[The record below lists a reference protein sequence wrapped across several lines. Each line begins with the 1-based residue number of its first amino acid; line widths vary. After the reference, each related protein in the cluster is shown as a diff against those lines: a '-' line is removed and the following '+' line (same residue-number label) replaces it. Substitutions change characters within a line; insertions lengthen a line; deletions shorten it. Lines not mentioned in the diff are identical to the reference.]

1 MAEAGGEAKH
11 GREQAVHV
19 SAVVVGPGHFDGS
32 PHRGAARYAERVDV
46 TEMEHWH
53 AGGIETNRCTL
64 GMAAEVRRRGH
75 GGGLMPIVLEHDQIE
90 PGIRTRLAGPDEH
103 EDAVA
108 VGLCR
113 QVRARGRFHKLT
125 VGVPVAERGARE
137 ESILHVHPHDGRIAQ
152 PGTVRCLEA
161 EEVNWMFGQRCGVVG
176 HGPCWNA
183 RSGASCGRIGHP
195 RVEVGPCPSVASR
208 LANDRHGA
216 VVHQHRLHIEF
227 TVGHVAVLVPQR
239 VPVGV
244 EHDHEM
250 ITVTGVDGRVRKR
263 QHEVAPG
270 LLSVG
275 LVTQKHL
282 AVAGVVQ
289 VHTLHFSMVPRRCRA
304 HVAGRQPFDLTVCG
318 EGGEHEVGLPVV
330 VVVVVF
336 AISRPAGVD
345 LVPAEGPHQRRLR
358 AELDRQVDAAIRGD
372 AQVIVV
378 HHATAVGR
386 IRLTGVVT
394 APTDALL
401 SRVVGV
407 GGIPCPVH
415 DVLRPLHQAFLPK
428 GGEHQLLAF
437 TPALAFG
444 VAAVQRRAR
453 FRGKDVVL
461 WVGEFDV
468 VF

>member
-1 MAEAGGEAKH
+1 
-11 GREQAVHV
+11 
-19 SAVVVGPGHFDGS
+19 
-32 PHRGAARYAERVDV
+32 
-46 TEMEHWH
+46 
-53 AGGIETNRCTL
+53 
-64 GMAAEVRRRGH
+64 
-75 GGGLMPIVLEHDQIE
+75 
-90 PGIRTRLAGPDEH
+90 
-103 EDAVA
+103 
-108 VGLCR
+108 
-113 QVRARGRFHKLT
+113 
-125 VGVPVAERGARE
+125 
-137 ESILHVHPHDGRIAQ
+137 
-152 PGTVRCLEA
+152 
-161 EEVNWMFGQRCGVVG
+161 MFGQRRGVVG

-195 RVEVGPCPSVASR
+195 RVEVGACPSVPGR

-330 VVVVVF
+330 VVVVVV

-345 LVPAEGPHQRRLR
+345 LVPAEGPHQGRFCT
-358 AELDRQVDAAIRGD
+358 ELDRQVDAAIRGN

-428 GGEHQLLAF
+428 GGEHQLLSL
-437 TPALAFG
+437 TPSLAFG
-444 VAAVQRRAR
+444 VAAVQRCAR
-453 FRGKDVVL
+453 FRGEDVVL